1 MLWGMSKEFEQSVWD
16 ARLDKELRGIVKQ
29 AIAEDL
35 GEHGDWTTLA
45 LVPAD
50 AQGRAA
56 VVARGPGVAAG
67 LPGVPILLAEVDPR
81 LRWLPKA
88 NDGDPM
94 TKGRCIGVL
103 EGPAQTLLGVERIL
117 LNYLGRMSGVAT
129 LTRRYVDAIAG
140 TGARIYDTRK
150 TTPGWRKLEK
160 YAVRCGGACN
170 HRAGLDAA
178 VLIKD
183 NHLAFG
189 AESADSSQHFTPA
202 EAVCRA
208 RQFVADHAGDPA
220 IVIEVEVDTLGQL
233 DAVLPTRPDIVLLD
247 NMAPSQLHDAVTRR
261 NAFDRTIQ
269 LEASGGVNLTTVRD
283 IAASGVERVSVGA
296 LTHSAVSL
304 DFGLDWNP

>member
-1 MLWGMSKEFEQSVWD
+1 MSKEFEQSVWD
-16 ARLDKELRGIVKQ
+16 ARLDAELRAIVKL
-29 AIAEDL
+29 AVAEDL
-35 GEHGDWTTLA
+35 GQQGDWTTLA

-50 AQGRAA
+50 AHGRAA
-56 VVARGPGVAAG
+56 VAARHAGVVAG
-67 LPGVPILLAEVDPR
+67 LPGIPTLLAEVDPR
-81 LRWLPKA
+81 LCWTPKA
-88 NDGDPM
+88 VDGDLV
-94 TKGRCIGVL
+94 TKGRCVGIL
-103 EGPAQTLLGVERIL
+103 EGPARTLLGVERIL
-117 LNYLGRMSGVAT
+117 LNYLGRLSGVAT
-129 LTRRYVDAIAG
+129 LTRRYVDAVTG

-170 HRAGLDAA
+170 HRGGLDAA

-208 RQFVADHAGDPA
+208 RQYVADHGGDPTMM
-220 IVIEVEVDTLGQL
+220 IEVEVDTLAQL

-247 NMAPSQLHDAVTRR
+247 NMPPSQLHDAVTRR
-261 NAFDRTIQ
+261 NAFDRMVQ
-269 LEASGGVNLTTVRD
+269 LEASGGVDLTTVRD